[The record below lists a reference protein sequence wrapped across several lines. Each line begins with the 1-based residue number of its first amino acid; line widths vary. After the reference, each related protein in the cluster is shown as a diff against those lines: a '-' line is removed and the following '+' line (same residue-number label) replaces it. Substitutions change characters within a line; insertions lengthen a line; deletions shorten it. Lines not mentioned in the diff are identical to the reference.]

1 MEKDDDSAAC
11 LGKLDFGFWG
21 KAALIVEKC
30 ELFLVS
36 LSSGEKG
43 VTSLFVRSWKQLV
56 SSAHHYYED
65 LRASSTCQFSLVD
78 GDSGRYFNE
87 AAAIEPSCS
96 SLIFGGAS

>member
-30 ELFLVS
+30 WLFLVS

-65 LRASSTCQFSLVD
+65 LNTLLWIQFSQVD
-78 GDSGRYFNE
+78 GDSRRYFSE
-87 AAAIEPSCS
+87 AATIEPSCS